1 VLGQPYGCQEN
12 KKESHSEIPGENKIK
27 RKFME
32 TNFRIVAGSFY
43 FKKQAEWGPCM
54 YDSESYKTRQTYS
67 NNLFHAELI
76 WRNQGIAFIVFS
88 LTA

>member
-1 VLGQPYGCQEN
+1 
-12 KKESHSEIPGENKIK
+12 
-27 RKFME
+27 ME

-88 LTA
+88 LTAQLSEKSAILQKTMGKPTSIVPS